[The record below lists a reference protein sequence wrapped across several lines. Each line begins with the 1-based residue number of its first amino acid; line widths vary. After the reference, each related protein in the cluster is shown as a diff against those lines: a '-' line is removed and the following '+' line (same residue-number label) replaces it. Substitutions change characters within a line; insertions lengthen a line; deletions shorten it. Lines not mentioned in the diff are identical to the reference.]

1 MTEVSKEAVEAFE
14 KAMNLAF
21 EYHFDPPYNAPI
33 SECVKVAMEM
43 LGDSGFTI
51 APIAPVTD
59 EKLREAVDLVKYYHS
74 GNSVACD
81 ELSDAMQTIYATLTE
96 LTELRA
102 AMTWQPIET
111 APKDGTKI
119 LLSKFGYHNDA
130 GDEPVGTEEWSRR
143 VWDNT
148 RRKFSLWWCVAGH
161 WSVQW
166 NNWNDG
172 VEPSGLAGPTHW
184 MPLPT
189 PPKED

>member
-102 AMTWQPIET
+102 ASQAVIERWDSPRWKDLPAT
-111 APKDGTKI
+111 AEFI
-119 LLSKFGYHNDA
+119 NAMREL
-130 GDEPVGTEEWSRR
+130 
-143 VWDNT
+143 
-148 RRKFSLWWCVAGH
+148 
-161 WSVQW
+161 
-166 NNWNDG
+166 
-172 VEPSGLAGPTHW
+172 
-184 MPLPT
+184 LPT

>member
-59 EKLREAVDLVKYYHS
+59 EKLREAVEAVDKTSRRATDCGYSWPVIKEALS
-74 GNSVACD
+74 
-81 ELSDAMQTIYATLTE
+81 ELAQ
-96 LTELRA
+96 LRA
-102 AMTWQPIET
+102 ASQAVVSRWDGPKWKDLPAT
-111 APKDGTKI
+111 AEFI
-119 LLSKFGYHNDA
+119 NAMREL
-130 GDEPVGTEEWSRR
+130 
-143 VWDNT
+143 
-148 RRKFSLWWCVAGH
+148 
-161 WSVQW
+161 
-166 NNWNDG
+166 
-172 VEPSGLAGPTHW
+172 
-184 MPLPT
+184 LPT

>member
-102 AMTWQPIET
+102 AMTWQPIDT
-111 APKDGTKI
+111 APKDRTRV
-119 LLSKFGYHNDA
+119 LLFVPPYGVSTGHYSQEFGKWSCHSLLNKDA
-130 GDEPVGTEEWSRR
+130 V
-143 VWDNT
+143 
-148 RRKFSLWWCVAGH
+148 
-161 WSVQW
+161 
-166 NNWNDG
+166 
-172 VEPSGLAGPTHW
+172 PTHW

>member
-1 MTEVSKEAVEAFE
+1 MTEASKEAVEV
-14 KAMNLAF
+14 LAEILMSSF
-21 EYHFDPPYNAPI
+21 PEVNFIGLDMSVDFI
-33 SECVKVAMEM
+33 DRLSKQ
-43 LGDSGFTI
+43 GFTI

-102 AMTWQPIET
+102 AMTWQPIDT
-111 APKDGTKI
+111 APKDRTRV
-119 LLSKFGYHNDA
+119 LLFVPPYGVSTGHYSQEFGKWSCHSLLNKDA
-130 GDEPVGTEEWSRR
+130 V
-143 VWDNT
+143 
-148 RRKFSLWWCVAGH
+148 
-161 WSVQW
+161 
-166 NNWNDG
+166 
-172 VEPSGLAGPTHW
+172 PTHW

>member
-14 KAMNLAF
+14 KAMNLSF

-96 LTELRA
+96 PTELRA
-102 AMTWQPIET
+102 AMTWQPIDT
-111 APKDGTKI
+111 APKDGTKV
-119 LLSKFGYHNDA
+119 LLGRFVLNCPEGKNGRMAVDFWHTVNPHGYEGWGKF
-130 GDEPVGTEEWSRR
+130 
-143 VWDNT
+143 NT
-148 RRKFSLWWCVAGH
+148 RYWPA
-161 WSVQW
+161 
-166 NNWNDG
+166 
-172 VEPSGLAGPTHW
+172 THW
-184 MPLPT
+184 QPLPT